1 MRILNNSKCS
11 KKFLFTSTIK
21 SKFLFTDSGVVL
33 IFLFGNRLFAVEK
46 INKNKFQFFVTETR
60 RYLHVVSLID
70 RKWVPS
76 QIGHIILLLVEKH
89 FCKCTVPLMKIIK
102 LLTTTIY
109 YLWVVA
115 SVITLL

>member
-46 INKNKFQFFVTETR
+46 INKNKF
-60 RYLHVVSLID
+60 
-70 RKWVPS
+70 
-76 QIGHIILLLVEKH
+76 
-89 FCKCTVPLMKIIK
+89 
-102 LLTTTIY
+102 
-109 YLWVVA
+109 
-115 SVITLL
+115 